1 MFVFHRLILVASVI
15 ELIAMGWVT
24 KIYLYFPRTEP
35 YVHIL
40 VIIFFTTAFQM
51 SEGSRLRNNKLIV
64 IVSVFFL
71 FLIPILFYRS
81 VPVYSFE
88 EARLFLEKH
97 EKIEIVDDARTTIY
111 SEKLR
116 PSHYVITGRRN
127 NEKVAFI
134 FEPFTGEYVEIES
147 DM

>member
-1 MFVFHRLILVASVI
+1 MFHRLILGASVI
-15 ELIAMGWVT
+15 ELIAMDWVT

-40 VIIFFTTAFQM
+40 VIIFFTIGFQM

-64 IVSVFFL
+64 TVSVFFL

-97 EKIEIVDDARTTIY
+97 EKIESVDDARTAIY

-116 PSHYVITGRRN
+116 PSHYVITTGKRN